1 VWHGGA
7 SILKMDKLLKK
18 LEKKIEK
25 KTMDP
30 AERKR
35 RGQEMH
41 KKQTARHEQKVRAK
55 EIIETSEQK
64 DFNPDITSRFSS
76 NAAILEKAGG
86 GARKFGLQTKEDRL
100 RAKEEEEATAA
111 AEAEAREAAEAA
123 AREKAEEDLEREKR
137 REEKRLRKE
146 ARREEKERER
156 EERREEKRRKP
167 KEAEDDD

>member
-111 AEAEAREAAEAA
+111 AEAEAKRLAEAA
-123 AREKAEEDLEREKR
+123 TEEAARKR
-137 REEKRLRKE
+137 
-146 ARREEKERER
+146 A
-156 EERREEKRRKP
+156 
-167 KEAEDDD
+167 AEDADATARQAKRVKKVRKKAKKSRENKLSFADEFNEEEGES